1 MTAAPTTISGSR
13 GATIAGAAR
22 RTRTPQGWIGRG
34 LLYLVLIVGAIG
46 SGFPFF
52 WMVLTSLKTRAEAVR
67 TVPTV
72 FPQPWYNPLAWQW
85 GNYIEA
91 WQTAPFARYFVNT
104 TFVAVMVVVGM
115 LITSTLA
122 AYAFARMEF
131 WGKNIIFALFL
142 ATMMIPFETTLIPN
156 YIIVTRIGWYNSYL
170 ALIVPWIASVVNIF
184 LLRQFFASIPQ
195 ELYDAASLDG
205 CGHLRTLWSVMLP
218 LARAPLAATVIFS
231 FLGSWNSLLW
241 PLMVTGRESMRPI
254 QLGLSVFVNT
264 ESNEPQL
271 LMAAATFTI
280 LPIIVLYFL
289 AQKQFIEGIASS
301 GLKG

>member
-1 MTAAPTTISGSR
+1 MAAAPATMRGTAAIQVV
-13 GATIAGAAR
+13 R
-22 RTRTPQGWIGRG
+22 RTRTPQEWGKRA

-67 TVPTV
+67 TTPTV
-72 FPQPWYNPLAWQW
+72 FPTPWYNPLAWEW
-85 GNYIEA
+85 HNYIEA
-91 WQTAPFARYFVNT
+91 WTAAPFGRYFVNT
-104 TFVAVMVVVGM
+104 TFVAVMVVIGM
-115 LITSTLA
+115 LFTSVLA

-131 WGKNIIFALFL
+131 WGKNVIFALFL

-156 YIIVTRIGWYNSYL
+156 YIIVTRIGWYNNYL

-241 PLMVTGRESMRPI
+241 PLMVTSKESLRPI

-264 ESNEPQL
+264 DSNEPQQ

-280 LPIIVLYFL
+280 APIIVLYFL
-289 AQKQFIEGIASS
+289 AQRQFIEGIASS

>member
-1 MTAAPTTISGSR
+1 MAVAQTTMRASTV
-13 GATIAGAAR
+13 AVAR
-22 RTRTPQGWIGRG
+22 RTRTPRELVGRV
-34 LLYLVLIVGAIG
+34 LIYLVLSVGAFG
-46 SGFPFF
+46 SGFPFA
-52 WMVLTSLKTRAEAVR
+52 WMILTSLKTRAEAVR
-67 TVPTV
+67 TTPTV
-72 FPQPWYNPLAWQW
+72 FPSPWYNPLAWKW
-85 GNYIEA
+85 HNYIEA
-91 WQTAPFARYFVNT
+91 WTAAPFGRYFVNT
-104 TFVAVMVVVGM
+104 TFIAVMVVIGM
-115 LITSTLA
+115 LFTSVLA

-156 YIIVTRIGWYNSYL
+156 YIIVTKIGWYNNYL

-241 PLMVTGRESMRPI
+241 PLMVTGKESMRPI

-264 ESNEPQL
+264 DSNEPQQ

-280 LPIIVLYFL
+280 APIIVLYFL